1 MPFTANDDINIL
13 QASDSLNVGAG
24 PGNDKYI
31 LSGLLV
37 AAAGKT
43 INITD
48 PEGNNTLQLING
60 LTIVSSVVAGSA
72 VQLILSN
79 GVTVNVLGA
88 NSFHYEIGGDPL
100 LGTSGVI
107 QDYTAFATT
116 TLGAPS
122 VPTGN
127 ATVSINTPVTIGGG
141 GGFTNIPLLVGTSAA
156 VTASAANEAFTFD
169 VAAAKA
175 SVANTQIPIN
185 GFSATNDKLVID
197 TLTALGNTT
206 LAALSGVDGI
216 AVQANIITQ
225 ETLINFGSDAN
236 GDVITVELAGITD
249 PSLVHVT
256 II

>member
-13 QASDSLNVGAG
+13 QASDSLNVGAAQ
-24 PGNDKYI
+24 GNDKYI
-31 LSGLLV
+31 LSSLLV
-37 AAAGKT
+37 SAAGKT

-48 PEGNNTLQLING
+48 PDGNNTLQLING

-116 TLGAPS
+116 TLGAPG

-127 ATVSINTPVTIGGG
+127 ATVSINTPVTIG

-185 GFSATNDKLVID
+185 GFSATNDKLIID
-197 TLTALGNTT
+197 TLTALGSTT
-206 LAALSGVDGI
+206 LAALNGVDGI